1 MANPAELSDQLIAA
15 YNNQDF
21 DAMAAMMAPDID
33 FNHFNRDFAMN
44 DRDQLIDT
52 LRTFAAQY
60 FVERC
65 FEPPEKVITDGNTV
79 VRVAW
84 YTGVPKV
91 DLPGF
96 GDAGETFRLNLC
108 SVMRFNDAGILV
120 EWKDFG

>member
-1 MANPAELSDQLIAA
+1 MSGPAELSNRFMDA

-21 DAMAAMMAPDID
+21 DTMASMMVPDID
-33 FNHFNRDFAMN
+33 FNHFNRDFPMN
-44 DRDQLIDT
+44 SRDALIDT

-60 FVERC
+60 FVERA
-65 FEPPEKVITDGNTV
+65 FEKPEKLLVDGNTA

-84 YTGVPKV
+84 YGGIPKV

-96 GDAGETFRLNLC
+96 GDAGEKFRLKLC
-108 SVMRFNDAGILV
+108 SVMRFNDEGLLA

>member
-1 MANPAELSDQLIAA
+1 MASPAELSEQLVTA

-21 DAMAAMMAPDID
+21 GAMAAMMAPDID

-60 FVERC
+60 FTERH
-65 FEPPEKVITDGNTV
+65 FEAAEKVLTDGDTA

-96 GDAGETFRLNLC
+96 GDAGERFRLKLC
-108 SVMRFNDAGILV
+108 SVMRFNDAGVLV